1 MDSFATSVQVSAG
14 IFGQR
19 FLPNLDIE
27 DYYIPLFNDGTL
39 NKKDICL
46 NYAKI
51 QAAVIMVLRRKTQMI
66 IPLFTDVN
74 MGKDFSRRNMPGKIY
89 GSTSLSRKFLN
100 ENVEKYVFEL
110 FDFPKKINLSLGFE
124 ISGEIMDHDE
134 KITFLYH

>member
-74 MGKDFSRRNMPGKIY
+74 IGKDFSRRNMPGKIY

>member
-1 MDSFATSVQVSAG
+1 MDSFAILGQANAG

-19 FLPNLDIE
+19 FLPDLDIE

-39 NKKDICL
+39 NRKDICV

-51 QAAVIMVLRRKTQMI
+51 QAAVIMVLRKNNQMI

-74 MGKDFSRRNMPGKIY
+74 MGKDFSKRNMPGKIY
-89 GSTSLSRKFLN
+89 GSTSLSKKFLN
-100 ENVEKYVFEL
+100 ANLGKYIFEL
-110 FDFPKKINLSLGFE
+110 LGFPKKINLSLGFE
-124 ISGEIMDHDE
+124 ICGEIMDHDE

>member
-66 IPLFTDVN
+66 VPLFTDVN

-100 ENVEKYVFEL
+100 ENVGKYIFEL

>member
-1 MDSFATSVQVSAG
+1 MDSFAILGQVSAG

-74 MGKDFSRRNMPGKIY
+74 IGKDFSRRNMPGKIY

>member
-1 MDSFATSVQVSAG
+1 
-14 IFGQR
+14 
-19 FLPNLDIE
+19 
-27 DYYIPLFNDGTL
+27 
-39 NKKDICL
+39 
-46 NYAKI
+46 
-51 QAAVIMVLRRKTQMI
+51 MVLRRKTQMFV
-66 IPLFTDVN
+66 PLFTDVN

>member
-66 IPLFTDVN
+66 VPLFTDVN